1 MRIAIDAM
9 GGDFAPGP
17 IVEGALAAARQH
29 GFGLVLAGPRDV
41 LSREIARHAPVDN
54 VELVDAPDVVAMHE
68 APVQALRQKPGA
80 SVRVAIDQ
88 VARGRADA
96 VFTAGHTG
104 AAVVAAHGLLGRM
117 PGIDRPALAAT
128 LPTVCGAAVLVDAG
142 ANVDCRPQHLVQFG
156 LMGRAYAAAALGIE
170 APRVAVLS
178 IGEEETKGTD
188 LIREA
193 HRLLKACPE
202 LDFVGNV
209 EARDL
214 YAGVADVVVC
224 DGFTGNVALKV
235 SEGLVDALET
245 LVREELTRTFSTRF
259 GLLLQRRAFR
269 RVRRRVDY
277 AEYGAAPLLGAG
289 GLCLVGHGRSSV
301 RAVRSGV
308 ELAARCVSSGLMASL
323 ARAVEPSKRA
333 GLP

>member
-9 GGDFAPGP
+9 GGDLAPGP
-17 IVEGALAAARQH
+17 VVEGALAAARQL
-29 GFGLVLAGPRDV
+29 GVGLVFAGPRDI
-41 LSREIARHAPVDN
+41 LTREIARHAPVDRVDV
-54 VELVDAPDVVAMHE
+54 VEAPDVVAMHE
-68 APVQALRQKPGA
+68 SPVQALRHKPA
-80 SVRVAIDQ
+80 SSIRVAIEQ
-88 VARGRADA
+88 VACGNADA

-104 AAVVAAHGLLGRM
+104 AAVVAAHGLLGMM
-117 PGIDRPALAAT
+117 PGYDRPALAAL
-128 LPTVCGAAVLVDAG
+128 LPTPGGAAVLVDAG
-142 ANVDCRPQHLVQFG
+142 ATVECRPAHLLQFA
-156 LMGRAYAAAALGIE
+156 LMGRAYASAALGVRK
-170 APRVAVLS
+170 PRIGLLS
-178 IGEEETKGTD
+178 IGEEASKGNE

-193 HRLLKACPE
+193 HRLLKADPR
-202 LDFVGNV
+202 LDFIGNV

-214 YAGVADVVVC
+214 YAGLADVVVC

-277 AEYGAAPLLGAG
+277 AEYGAAPLLGVR

-308 ELAARCVSSGLMASL
+308 ELAATCVSTGLLASL
-323 ARAVEPSKRA
+323 AEEA
-333 GLP
+333 GRVGAAPA

>member
-1 MRIAIDAM
+1 MRIAVDAM

-17 IVEGALAAARQH
+17 VVEGALAAARQH
-29 GFGLVLAGPRDV
+29 GFALVFAGPRDI
-41 LSREIARHAPVDN
+41 LSREIARHAPADRVDI
-54 VELVDAPDVVAMHE
+54 VEAPDVVAMHE
-68 APVQALRQKPGA
+68 SPVQALRHKPG
-80 SVRVAIDQ
+80 SSIRVAIDQ
-88 VARGRADA
+88 VARGQADA

-104 AAVVAAHGLLGRM
+104 AAVVAAHGALGMM
-117 PGIDRPALAAT
+117 PRIDRPALAAM
-128 LPTVCGAAVLVDAG
+128 LPTPAGAAVLVDAG
-142 ANVDCRPQHLVQFG
+142 ASVECRPAHLLQFG
-156 LMGRAYAAAALGIE
+156 LMGRAYASAALGVR
-170 APRVAVLS
+170 APRVGLLS
-178 IGEEETKGTD
+178 IGEEATKGND

-193 HRLLKACPE
+193 HQLLKGASG

-214 YAGVADVVVC
+214 YAGVADVIVC

-245 LVREELTRTFSTRF
+245 VVREELTRTFSTRF

-277 AEYGAAPLLGAG
+277 AEYGAAPLLGVR

-308 ELAARCVSSGLMASL
+308 ELAARCVSTGLLTSL
-323 ARAVEPSKRA
+323 ADEAGRVTARA
-333 GLP
+333 